1 MTPHYGADYLVACQR
16 IQQIGGVIQMPRGN
30 KRRVPQSSPQKTTSE
45 DKRMQRCPGPL
56 SNRPRGAPP
65 GMNLD
70 RMFLIAKGLGLVRR
84 CADRWRQACAAP
96 HPRRYLGRS
105 QATLR
110 TPFYEHPPS
119 STPVL
124 DFAAC
129 SWESQINR
137 YDYLRGPKEI
147 DEKLMCSETP
157 TAGTL
162 PAIYASEAWSC
173 DLNVEELKVKSNPMG
188 PKYMS

>member
-1 MTPHYGADYLVACQR
+1 MEASLRSFASASLPWAISSNLA
-16 IQQIGGVIQMPRGN
+16 
-30 KRRVPQSSPQKTTSE
+30 RRRFTS
-45 DKRMQRCPGPL
+45 
-56 SNRPRGAPP
+56 
-65 GMNLD
+65 
-70 RMFLIAKGLGLVRR
+70 IRR
-84 CADRWRQACAAP
+84 
-96 HPRRYLGRS
+96 
-105 QATLR
+105 
-110 TPFYEHPPS
+110 S

-162 PAIYASEAWSC
+162 PAIYAPEAWSC
-173 DLNVEELKVKSNPMG
+173 DLNVEELKVKSNPTG
-188 PKYMS
+188 PNYMS

>member
-96 HPRRYLGRS
+96 YPRRYLGRS
-105 QATLR
+105 QATSRDAVLR
-110 TPFYEHPPS
+110 S
-119 STPVL
+119 SAAVNASSRFWRVFLGEPNQPL
-124 DFAAC
+124 RLFA
-129 SWESQINR
+129 
-137 YDYLRGPKEI
+137 GPQR
-147 DEKLMCSETP
+147 D
-157 TAGTL
+157 
-162 PAIYASEAWSC
+162 
-173 DLNVEELKVKSNPMG
+173 
-188 PKYMS
+188 

>member
-1 MTPHYGADYLVACQR
+1 
-16 IQQIGGVIQMPRGN
+16 
-30 KRRVPQSSPQKTTSE
+30 
-45 DKRMQRCPGPL
+45 MQRCPGPL

-65 GMNLD
+65 GMNPD
-70 RMFLIAKGLGLVRR
+70 RMFLIAKRLGQLAQLRIGVVTLG
-84 CADRWRQACAAP
+84 DLKQ
-96 HPRRYLGRS
+96 PR
-105 QATLR
+105 ATPL
-110 TPFYEHPPS
+110 YEHPPS

-188 PKYMS
+188 PNYMS

>member
-1 MTPHYGADYLVACQR
+1 MTPHYGADYLVAHQR

-30 KRRVPQSSPQKTTSE
+30 KRRVPQSSPQKTTTSTCE
-45 DKRMQRCPGPL
+45 DERMQRCPGPL

-65 GMNLD
+65 GMNPD
-70 RMFLIAKGLGLVRR
+70 RMFLIAKRLGLVRR

-105 QATLR
+105 QATSR
-110 TPFYEHPPS
+110 DAVYEHPPS

-129 SWESQINR
+129 SWE
-137 YDYLRGPKEI
+137 
-147 DEKLMCSETP
+147 TP

-162 PAIYASEAWSC
+162 PAIYASPKH
-173 DLNVEELKVKSNPMG
+173 EL
-188 PKYMS
+188 

>member
-30 KRRVPQSSPQKTTSE
+30 KRRVPQSSPQKTTPSTCE

-65 GMNLD
+65 GMNPD

-105 QATLR
+105 QDNLARRRFTSIRRRQRQFSILPRVPGRAKSIATIIC
-110 TPFYEHPPS
+110 
-119 STPVL
+119 V
-124 DFAAC
+124 A
-129 SWESQINR
+129 
-137 YDYLRGPKEI
+137 PK
-147 DEKLMCSETP
+147 KLTK
-157 TAGTL
+157 
-162 PAIYASEAWSC
+162 
-173 DLNVEELKVKSNPMG
+173 N
-188 PKYMS
+188 

>member
-1 MTPHYGADYLVACQR
+1 MTPHYGADYLVAYQR

-30 KRRVPQSSPQKTTSE
+30 KRRVPQSSPQKTTTSTCE

-65 GMNLD
+65 GMNPD
-70 RMFLIAKGLGLVRR
+70 RMFLIAKRLGQLAQLRIGVVTLG
-84 CADRWRQACAAP
+84 DLKQ
-96 HPRRYLGRS
+96 PR
-105 QATLR
+105 A

-137 YDYLRGPKEI
+137 YDYLRGPRGI
-147 DEKLMCSETP
+147 DEKLMCSRP
-157 TAGTL
+157 QL
-162 PAIYASEAWSC
+162 PEPCPRS
-173 DLNVEELKVKSNPMG
+173 MH
-188 PKYMS
+188 PKHGAVT

>member
-1 MTPHYGADYLVACQR
+1 
-16 IQQIGGVIQMPRGN
+16 MPRGN
-30 KRRVPQSSPQKTTSE
+30 KRRVPQSSPQKTTPSTCE

-56 SNRPRGAPP
+56 PNRPRGAPP
-65 GMNLD
+65 GMNPD
-70 RMFLIAKGLGLVRR
+70 RMFLIAKRFGLVRR

-105 QATLR
+105 QATSRDAVLR
-110 TPFYEHPPS
+110 SPPS
-119 STPVL
+119 STPAL
-124 DFAAC
+124 DIGAS

-137 YDYLRGPKEI
+137 YDYLRGPKQI

-173 DLNVEELKVKSNPMG
+173 DLNVEGLKVKSNPMG
-188 PKYMS
+188 PTYMN

>member
-1 MTPHYGADYLVACQR
+1 MEASLR
-16 IQQIGGVIQMPRGN
+16 
-30 KRRVPQSSPQKTTSE
+30 SSASAS
-45 DKRMQRCPGPL
+45 L
-56 SNRPRGAPP
+56 
-65 GMNLD
+65 L
-70 RMFLIAKGLGLVRR
+70 
-84 CADRWRQACAAP
+84 W
-96 HPRRYLGRS
+96 RS

-173 DLNVEELKVKSNPMG
+173 DLNVEELKVKSNTMAPN
-188 PKYMS
+188 YMS

>member
-1 MTPHYGADYLVACQR
+1 MTPHYGADYFVAYQRDLCGVPLTDGRTLGQVRILV
-16 IQQIGGVIQMPRGN
+16 V
-30 KRRVPQSSPQKTTSE
+30 T
-45 DKRMQRCPGPL
+45 
-56 SNRPRGAPP
+56 
-65 GMNLD
+65 
-70 RMFLIAKGLGLVRR
+70 LVDLKQP
-84 CADRWRQACAAP
+84 CA
-96 HPRRYLGRS
+96 
-105 QATLR
+105 

-124 DFAAC
+124 DFVAC

-147 DEKLMCSETP
+147 DEKLMCSEAP

-188 PKYMS
+188 PNYMS